1 MHNVTDSTDH
11 PTHAVGYASVGN
23 EYEYSYYM
31 TILTSTFLL
40 DPRQQI
46 DNIGVD
52 SGGVWLCTA
61 VSEADNAILQPRVT
75 LLADQWTTRVALARV
90 LATFPGSGTQHV
102 VRQRAVSLPTNLV
115 RNDW

>member
-1 MHNVTDSTDH
+1 MHKVTDSSDH
-11 PTHAVGYASVGN
+11 PTHAVGYAGIGSEH
-23 EYEYSYYM
+23 EYYYM

-46 DNIGVD
+46 GNIGVD
-52 SGGVWLCTA
+52 SGGVRLCTA
-61 VSEADNAILQPRVT
+61 ISEADNAILQPLVT

-90 LATFPGSGTQHV
+90 LATLPGSGTQHV
-102 VRQRAVSLPTNLV
+102 VCQPLISLLTNLV